1 MRNRKSL
8 KYLLAPALCAALVT
22 AGTGMAALAQS
33 PDPAEGPEIVTE
45 DQIEDSAP
53 EDGFE
58 LSGEVVDED
67 QNEDQKGLPSEEAE
81 SEEEA
86 SGEAEPSD
94 GDGTGSEAAAG
105 EAALSDQVSEDQ
117 DPDPADPA
125 NLEEAG
131 TGSEQIE
138 TDSGE
143 IESDEQ
149 GSEEVVSDEP
159 ESEGVVS
166 DEQGPEEA
174 ESEAPENGGQGLE
187 APAAGDPA
195 QVQLPVPAKL
205 TYTGKAQ
212 ELLVPAERENG
223 TSAPVEGAAETMTDS
238 SASAPEEDQK
248 EAPAEGTLYYSL
260 DGENYGTAVPTAVNA
275 GEYTVSYQLRSSEG
289 NVLKAGSMTVTI
301 EKADVTFI
309 APVPNT

>member
-149 GSEEVVSDEP
+149 GSEEVVSDE
-159 ESEGVVS
+159 
-166 DEQGPEEA
+166 QGPEEA

-248 EAPAEGTLYYSL
+248 KAPAEGTLYYSL

-289 NVLKAGSMTVTI
+289 NVLKEGSMTVTI

>member
-149 GSEEVVSDEP
+149 GSEEVVSDE
-159 ESEGVVS
+159 
-166 DEQGPEEA
+166 QGPEEA

-223 TSAPVEGAAETMTDS
+223 TSAPVEGAAKTMTDS
-238 SASAPEEDQK
+238 SASAPAEDQK

-289 NVLKAGSMTVTI
+289 NVLKEGSMTVTI

>member
-33 PDPAEGPEIVTE
+33 PDSVEGPEIVTE
-45 DQIEDSAP
+45 DQIEDAAP

-81 SEEEA
+81 SEEES
-86 SGEAEPSD
+86 SGEEEPSD
-94 GDGTGSEAAAG
+94 GDGTGPEAVG
-105 EAALSDQVSEDQ
+105 ESSSSDQVSEDQ

-195 QVQLPVPAKL
+195 QVQLLVPANL

-212 ELLVPAERENG
+212 ELLVPSDQKNESTPGKN
-223 TSAPVEGAAETMTDS
+223 AAE
-238 SASAPEEDQK
+238 APAEDQK

-275 GEYTVSYQLRSSEG
+275 GEYTVSYQLRSSDG
-289 NVLKAGSMTVTI
+289 KVLKAGSMTVTI
-301 EKADVTFI
+301 EKADVTFT

>member
-33 PDPAEGPEIVTE
+33 PDSVEGPEIVTE
-45 DQIEDSAP
+45 DQIEDAAP

-117 DPDPADPA
+117 DPDFLSVIGKGKPYLLRLC
-125 NLEEAG
+125 NRG
-131 TGSEQIE
+131 NR
-138 TDSGE
+138 
-143 IESDEQ
+143 
-149 GSEEVVSDEP
+149 EEVSTCRGKGADDAHRLLLACNF
-159 ESEGVVS
+159 S
-166 DEQGPEEA
+166 A
-174 ESEAPENGGQGLE
+174 ENNCVCGILAH
-187 APAAGDPA
+187 
-195 QVQLPVPAKL
+195 
-205 TYTGKAQ
+205 TG
-212 ELLVPAERENG
+212 
-223 TSAPVEGAAETMTDS
+223 
-238 SASAPEEDQK
+238 
-248 EAPAEGTLYYSL
+248 
-260 DGENYGTAVPTAVNA
+260 
-275 GEYTVSYQLRSSEG
+275 
-289 NVLKAGSMTVTI
+289 
-301 EKADVTFI
+301 
-309 APVPNT
+309 